1 MSPSHGIKH
10 ALLLLSCGAVVNAAK
25 FSVSGPVVTITLKDP
40 EASKPASSSV
50 AEAFSG
56 LSTSTAKPSKW
67 LDIGSLHPNLYWT
80 LQSND
85 PPLSNWLPFWKSLRM
100 NVGYK
105 YNELKRLP
113 SFVEADLKFGSE
125 RLNVELQVQPS
136 YEIKAKRT
144 NLVLQASRGASYIL
158 ARFSV
163 SGAKTTARNDDIE
176 WEASENNPSQPNTQ
190 RKRLNALEFV
200 RASYNIQFPAS
211 ASVSTLRITPTLDV
225 SKMEPSCV
233 LEGVTGGSGRS
244 KAILK
249 LNYQNPTLAVV
260 HAIDE
265 RNTISP
271 EISLYN
277 AKILYQWQVQ
287 LSPES
292 TLRTRVDPTAA
303 IDVTWTDTSA
313 TDGGRWVTDFRL
325 PLEGTTIQAL
335 ASDVRVRRQFNF

>member
-1 MSPSHGIKH
+1 MSSPYRFKH
-10 ALLLLSCGAVVNAAK
+10 ALLLLSWGAVANAAK

-40 EASKPASSSV
+40 EATKSAPSSV
-50 AEAFSG
+50 AEAFSE
-56 LSTSTAKPSKW
+56 LSTSTSKPSKW

-85 PPLSNWLPFWKSLRM
+85 PPLPNWLPIWKSLRA

-113 SFVEADLKFGSE
+113 SFVEADFKFGSE

-144 NLVLQASRGASYIL
+144 NLVVQASRGASYIL

-163 SGAKTTARNDDIE
+163 SRAKKTVRDEDIE
-176 WEASENNPSQPNTQ
+176 WEVSENNPAPPTRN
-190 RKRLNALEFV
+190 KRLGALEFV
-200 RASYNIQFPAS
+200 RASYNIHFPAS

-225 SKMEPSCV
+225 AKMEPSCI

-244 KAILK
+244 KAILT
-249 LNYQNPTLAVV
+249 LNYQNPTLSVV

-287 LSPES
+287 LSPDS
-292 TLRTRVDPTAA
+292 TLRTRVDPTSA

-313 TDGGRWVTDFRL
+313 TDGGRWVTEFRL

>member
-1 MSPSHGIKH
+1 MSPAYTMKH
-10 ALLLLSCGAVVNAAK
+10 ALILLSWGAVANAAK

-40 EASKPASSSV
+40 EASKPAASSV
-50 AEAFSG
+50 TEAFSE
-56 LSTSTAKPSKW
+56 LSTSTTKSSKW

-80 LQSND
+80 LQSSD
-85 PPLSNWLPFWKSLRM
+85 PPLPNWLPIWKSLRA

-144 NLVLQASRGASYIL
+144 NLVLQVSRGASYIL
-158 ARFSV
+158 ARFSI
-163 SGAKTTARNDDIE
+163 SKAKKTVRDEDIE
-176 WEASENNPSQPNTQ
+176 WDVSENNLAQPN
-190 RKRLNALEFV
+190 RSKRLSAVDFV
-200 RASYNIQFPAS
+200 RASYSINFPAS

-225 SKMEPSCV
+225 TKMEPSCV

-244 KAILK
+244 RAILK
-249 LNYQNPTLAVV
+249 LNYQNPTLTVV
-260 HAIDE
+260 HAIDD

-287 LSPES
+287 LSPDS
-292 TLRTRVDPTAA
+292 TLRTRVDPTTA

-313 TDGGRWVTDFRL
+313 TDGGRWITEFRL